1 MEKSAVKPV
10 IYLFDARKKLTSK
23 QTLPV
28 ICRNNTKKKST
39 KLLKTETM
47 FFIISQD
54 YTLIVT
60 KPYENKEMFLTTLN
74 EQHHRPYRT
83 METKERSAHSVGL
96 LCDVISRDRC
106 QIEKFK
112 TLVYCEKRT
121 SRRITLQEFQRPVS
135 YA

>member
-1 MEKSAVKPV
+1 
-10 IYLFDARKKLTSK
+10 
-23 QTLPV
+23 
-28 ICRNNTKKKST
+28 
-39 KLLKTETM
+39 M

-74 EQHHRPYRT
+74 EQRHRPYRT

-106 QIEKFK
+106 QIENFK
-112 TLVYCEKRT
+112 TLVYCEKTNEQKNNSPRVPKT
-121 SRRITLQEFQRPVS
+121 SIVCMTNLKKKNFDQAGLDLTEKRAR
-135 YA
+135 